1 MIFLVKVV
9 LYVFQETFPL
19 RDRKLS
25 QVCGKSVKSQDDE
38 EDYGCFLNLCF
49 FNASPSAPGWFL
61 YPPGKSAK
69 TGLENPPTTGR
80 IETLVWN
87 SL

>member
-1 MIFLVKVV
+1 MC
-9 LYVFQETFPL
+9 VFQETFPL

-38 EDYGCFLNLCF
+38 EDYECFLNLCF
-49 FNASPSAPGWFL
+49 FNAFPSAPGWFV

-69 TGLENPPTTGR
+69 IGLENPPTTGR
-80 IETLVWN
+80 DRNTCLELTVSYI
-87 SL
+87 